1 MDESKQRNS
10 IQKKIQTVVLLISVT
25 ALLISTTVGIFSM
38 LRLRGQVLSSGI
50 ELGQTAAAGSEQ
62 ALLEQSEQNLLD
74 IVSNKANLADAKLNK
89 FSSYIAVF
97 SSYINTLYQ
106 NPDRVLSEPVLP
118 PDTANKDILAMQ
130 RNLASTAVAYE
141 DVADEIALLGN
152 VRQMF
157 DPVIRA
163 EHDMISTIYLGTESG
178 ALLSYDTFSHTAD
191 TGGEEEYFNFLES
204 AWYLGA
210 KEAGALIFTD
220 TYQDGYGR
228 GLTISCAAPFYQDD
242 GAIAGVV
249 CMDILISDLN
259 QSIINI
265 DLGEDAY
272 AFLIGRTGDVIA
284 SPHME
289 KQSKDFDNVT
299 DPTFEAYSV
308 SKQLMSGNAG
318 FIQGENGVY
327 YAYTPITASDWSL
340 VIHVPAQRITA
351 PADITRSTIQKS
363 TNEMVDNINRQIFW
377 TIAVFAIAFVLIICV
392 VISFSHR
399 FARRLTEP
407 LLELNKGVR
416 VVSSGKL
423 DYFID
428 IHTGDEIETLATS
441 FNKMTHDLLEQMINL
456 RHVTAEKERIGAE
469 LGVATHIQASMLPCI
484 FPAFPG
490 RAEFDIYA
498 SMQPAKEVGGDF
510 YDFFLVDDNH
520 LAMVMADVSG
530 KGVPAALFMVIA
542 KTLIKNIAQTGL
554 GPKEVLEKANNQLCE
569 NNEAEMFVTVWLGIL
584 EISTGKMICANA
596 GHEFPSVQRAN
607 GDFELIRDKHGFV
620 LAGME
625 GSKYKEYEITLEKGD
640 RLFVYTD
647 GVAEATNAA
656 DELYGTDRMIDALN
670 RNKDASCEALLHHM
684 KEDIDLFVGDA
695 PQFDD
700 ITMLS
705 LEMRRNPE

>member
-1 MDESKQRNS
+1 MTDKQTPIR
-10 IQKKIQTVVLLISVT
+10 KKVRRVVLAISMA
-25 ALLISTTVGIFSM
+25 ALLAATAVSIMSM
-38 LRLRGQVLSSGI
+38 LRIQTTVVAGGKQ
-50 ELGQTAAAGSEQ
+50 LGETAARDSEQ
-62 ALLEQSEQNLLD
+62 ALLAQMENSLLSLVESKAEIAD
-74 IVSNKANLADAKLNK
+74 ANLGK
-89 FSSYIAVF
+89 FSD
-97 SSYINTLYQ
+97 YINLFADYANELYRHPE
-106 NPDRVLSEPVLP
+106 NYKPLAVLP
-118 PDTANKDILAMQ
+118 PDAANAGVPVMQ
-130 RNLASTAVAYE
+130 RYLSDSAITLDAVW
-141 DVADEIALLGN
+141 DEVQLLGN
-152 VRQMF
+152 MANVF
-157 DPVIRA
+157 APALA
-163 EHDMISTIYLGTESG
+163 ENRNMITTIYVGTASG
-178 ALLSYDTFSHTAD
+178 ALLSYDTGSDLAD
-191 TGGEEEYFNFLES
+191 TDAPEEYHYFADS
-204 AWYLGA
+204 SWYPLA
-210 KEAGALIFTD
+210 REAGKAVFTD
-220 TYQDGYGR
+220 TYLDGYGR
-228 GLTISCAAPFYQDD
+228 GLTISCAAPFYDAD
-242 GAIAGVV
+242 GSFAGVV

-259 QSIINI
+259 NTIINTDI
-265 DLGEDAY
+265 GANSY
-272 AFLIGRTGDVIA
+272 AFLLDAKGNIIA
-284 SPHME
+284 SPYME
-289 KQSKDFDNVT
+289 QDSEDYINIFNDADAPAHSIADQIMSEQSGITQNDAD
-299 DPTFEAYSV
+299 
-308 SKQLMSGNAG
+308 
-318 FIQGENGVY
+318 VY
-327 YAYTPITASDWSL
+327 FAHTPIRSADWTL
-340 VIHVPAQRITA
+340 AIHVPSSDITA
-351 PADITRSTIQKS
+351 PVVKIRNTISSDTATTAAAMQNS
-363 TNEMVDNINRQIFW
+363 FMTAILVFAVAFAAI
-377 TIAVFAIAFVLIICV
+377 IAV
-392 VISFSHR
+392 VIFFSNR
-399 FARRLTEP
+399 FSRRITSP
-407 LLELNKGVR
+407 LMELNEGVR

-428 IHTGDEIETLATS
+428 IHTGDELETLANS
-441 FNKMTHDLLEQMINL
+441 FNKMTKDLLDQMINL
-456 RHVTAEKERIGAE
+456 RRVTAEKERIGAE